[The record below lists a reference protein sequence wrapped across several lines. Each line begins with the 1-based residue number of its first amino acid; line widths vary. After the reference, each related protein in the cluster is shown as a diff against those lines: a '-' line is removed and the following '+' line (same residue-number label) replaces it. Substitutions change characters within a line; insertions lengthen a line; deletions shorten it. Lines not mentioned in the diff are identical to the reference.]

1 NNALNVQKFPISK
14 LTPSM
19 GLQRHRTACRC
30 ILPAFSTAPATQK
43 EAAKCAAGAGAHKD
57 VAGLPTKN

>member
-1 NNALNVQKFPISK
+1 MTNDMKTYTLVQLRKGK
-14 LTPSM
+14 
-19 GLQRHRTACRC
+19 QW
-30 ILPAFSTAPATQK
+30 TQK